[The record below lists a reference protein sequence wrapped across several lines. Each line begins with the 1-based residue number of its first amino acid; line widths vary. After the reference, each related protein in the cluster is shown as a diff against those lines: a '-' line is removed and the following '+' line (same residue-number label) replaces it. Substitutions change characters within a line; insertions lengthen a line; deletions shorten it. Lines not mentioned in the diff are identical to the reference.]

1 MLILLTGCVSF
12 GSVDAGRG
20 GVIPR
25 STEQE
30 LSDIQLQLLAGAEQF
45 LGARRL
51 EVDGVHYR
59 ADCTGVVQAIYAY
72 AGIDLRAPL
81 ERYAGNG
88 VTRLNSYL
96 NDLGLLYSSPRPAPG
111 DLIFWD
117 NSYDRNGD
125 GLWNDQLTHVGMVVS
140 VDPAGTV
147 TYVHHNYRA
156 GIVLAQM
163 NLLQPDTVADGE
175 ERINSAMR
183 MRDGK
188 SYPKWLSSH
197 LYRELGQGWKI
208 ESSS

>member
-1 MLILLTGCVSF
+1 MIILLSSCVSF
-12 GSVDAGRG
+12 ESEEVGSRRE
-20 GVIPR
+20 IPR
-25 STEQE
+25 PADQNLSRIQQE
-30 LSDIQLQLLAGAEQF
+30 LITGAERF

-51 EVDGVHYR
+51 EVDGVRYN

-72 AGIDLRAPL
+72 AGIDLRGPL
-81 ERYAGNG
+81 NQYRGNG
-88 VTRLNSYL
+88 VARLNSYL
-96 NDLGLLYSSPRPAPG
+96 SDLGLLYSSTQPVPG

-125 GLWNDQLTHVGMVVS
+125 GQWNDKLTHVGMVVS

-147 TYVHHNYRA
+147 TYVHHNYRK
-156 GIVLAQM
+156 GIVLARM
-163 NLLQPDTVADGE
+163 NLLRPDTLVDGE

-208 ESSS
+208 EGSG